1 MTTDFSYFTAFLS
14 TGLQHIG
21 NPFRAAL
28 WISVGHFSWEFPRF
42 GEALRGKWCDKFWS
56 CFISEKCEPSYRFGF
71 PLTFSFSNL
80 LAPGYKIYDVVLSP
94 PHGVELSVGE
104 KLILNCTARTELN
117 VGIDFHWEYPSL
129 KVTLTTQSQTSKYF
143 DNKLHWSLI
152 ERDRDLFSQI
162 KLKGLSSH

>member
-1 MTTDFSYFTAFLS
+1 MGRPSGENDVIHFEVASFL
-14 TGLQHIG
+14 
-21 NPFRAAL
+21 
-28 WISVGHFSWEFPRF
+28 
-42 GEALRGKWCDKFWS
+42 KKY
-56 CFISEKCEPSYRFGF
+56 EPSYRFGF

-104 KLILNCTARTELN
+104 KLILICTARTELN

-143 DNKLHWSLI
+143 DNKLHRSLI